1 MLLLLLLCV
10 DGETSLFQLTFGR
23 TIKCFIEKVFP
34 IFRRIKINVNRV
46 KTSKMGYELT
56 RFQGDVDEELVC
68 PICAGVLEEPLQAA
82 VCEHAFCRACI
93 TEWLSRQPTCP
104 VDRSSITTTN
114 LRPVPRIL
122 KNLLSRLSISC
133 DNAIYGCTQILKLDS
148 LNNHLDE
155 CEHNPK
161 KPLPCERGC
170 GSIIPK
176 DEFKVRPISNQSFF
190 IFNWWFSLIFFIF
203 LWLFACIGSQL
214 YSRATRCHSFTATEN
229 SRYEEWN

>member
-1 MLLLLLLCV
+1 
-10 DGETSLFQLTFGR
+10 
-23 TIKCFIEKVFP
+23 
-34 IFRRIKINVNRV
+34 
-46 KTSKMGYELT
+46 MGYELT
-56 RFQGDVDEELVC
+56 RFQGDVDEELIC

-104 VDRSSITTTN
+104 VDRNSITTTN

-122 KNLLSRLSISC
+122 KNLLARLSIAC
-133 DNAIYGCTQILKLDS
+133 DNALYGCTQILKLDA

-176 DEFKVRPISNQSFF
+176 DEFKVSFF
-190 IFNWWFSLIFFIF
+190 FRFLSCLSCTNRITKIFSFLFLFSASRSRIIIAFVNYVLSFI
-203 LWLFACIGSQL
+203 
-214 YSRATRCHSFTATEN
+214 RNNRN
-229 SRYEEWN
+229 

>member
-1 MLLLLLLCV
+1 
-10 DGETSLFQLTFGR
+10 
-23 TIKCFIEKVFP
+23 
-34 IFRRIKINVNRV
+34 
-46 KTSKMGYELT
+46 MGYELT

-104 VDRSSITTTN
+104 VDRSSITSTN

-133 DNAIYGCTQILKLDS
+133 DNAIYGCTQILKLDA

-176 DEFKVRPISNQSFF
+176 DEFKVWTTNFLFLHVQKNILLIFLVCF
-190 IFNWWFSLIFFIF
+190 IFYDL
-203 LWLFACIGSQL
+203 GS
-214 YSRATRCHSFTATEN
+214 
-229 SRYEEWN
+229 

>member
-1 MLLLLLLCV
+1 
-10 DGETSLFQLTFGR
+10 
-23 TIKCFIEKVFP
+23 
-34 IFRRIKINVNRV
+34 
-46 KTSKMGYELT
+46 MGYELT
-56 RFQGDVDEELVC
+56 RFQGDVDEELIC

-104 VDRSSITTTN
+104 VDRNSITTTN

-122 KNLLSRLSISC
+122 KNLLARLSIAC
-133 DNAIYGCTQILKLDS
+133 DNALYGCTQILKLDA
-148 LNNHLDE
+148 LNNHLED

-176 DEFKVRPISNQSFF
+176 DEFKVICRPFVTAHFPYTITLICPQK
-190 IFNWWFSLIFFIF
+190 ILIFSPVHY
-203 LWLFACIGSQL
+203 LGS
-214 YSRATRCHSFTATEN
+214 
-229 SRYEEWN
+229 